1 MSDLQCAIPAQ
12 GQELERLAPI
22 LDGFIV
28 EARAL
33 AGSASSMK
41 KNATRPKLEV
51 AEIDR
56 VAQKHFPLCM
66 KQLHCKLREN
76 HHLKYDGRVQYRMF
90 LKGAG
95 FSVHEC
101 IQFFRKEFTK
111 AIPADRFDKEYT
123 YHIRH
128 SYGLEGSRK
137 DYAPLD
143 CEQIIEV
150 VNNAI
155 AKVMHVP
162 VEKLG
167 QVTPADVRKKTK
179 KEKQLLKQQKMAEN
193 ANNPVGPNQ
202 PLKKKKKR
210 EFNMSN
216 YTARALAVKFLYLG
230 EKYAGFARQDHM
242 PETVERYL
250 LEALVRSKL
259 IENVDNVGYS
269 RCGRTDRGV
278 SAFGQVVALRIRS
291 NMPATAEL
299 LSAPSIDDVRPGEKF
314 QVRLE
319 SGEVKTLT
327 ELDYASHINR
337 ALPADIR
344 VYSVASCRPEFSAR
358 FDCKARMYRYF
369 FVRRDLDIE
378 KMRAAAQYLVGKHD
392 FRNFCRIDPNCHVY
406 ERNVRSFEIVECP
419 GQRADDPSQQMF
431 RCEVFGRAFLWH
443 QVRCMVEVLFLIG
456 SGQEDPSIIPKLLD
470 IAQTPRKPQ
479 YDMASDLPLVLHDCY
494 FADPDDAEGPGP
506 RFEYTPLA
514 LLQVHAQL
522 TETWEKRCVQA
533 AMLRSHLD
541 TLEAFRVDAR
551 LVVNDLDH
559 YAPKLEQLMRERKL
573 LTNEGGI
580 VQWKD
585 ISPLLPLSKKR
596 KTLPLAKRDTG
607 HSVDERKRIAQE
619 RKRRR
624 EEGEDSAMQAA
635 KEVRT
640 ESGEHA
646 SAHDAA
652 ISTAS

>member
-1 MSDLQCAIPAQ
+1 MSKAESSAPASAAAPSPPRDL
-12 GQELERLAPI
+12 GTLTT
-22 LDGFIV
+22 
-28 EARAL
+28 
-33 AGSASSMK
+33 S
-41 KNATRPKLEV
+41 NATADQLLAILHELRNSVGPK
-51 AEIDR
+51 
-56 VAQKHFPLCM
+56 
-66 KQLHCKLREN
+66 
-76 HHLKYDGRVQYRMF
+76 
-90 LKGAG
+90 
-95 FSVHEC
+95 
-101 IQFFRKEFTK
+101 
-111 AIPADRFDKEYT
+111 
-123 YHIRH
+123 
-128 SYGLEGSRK
+128 
-137 DYAPLD
+137 
-143 CEQIIEV
+143 V

-155 AKVMHVP
+155 AKVMRAP

-167 QVTPADVRKKTK
+167 QVTPADGRKKTK
-179 KEKQLLKQQKMAEN
+179 KEKQLLKQQKMDER
-193 ANNPVGPNQ
+193 ANNEAGPSQ
-202 PLKKKKKR
+202 QQKKKKKR

-216 YTARALAVKFLYLG
+216 YTSRAVAVKFLYLG

-250 LEALVRSKL
+250 IDALVRSKL
-259 IENVDNVGYS
+259 IENIDDAGYS

-291 NMPATAEL
+291 NLPATAEL
-299 LSAPSIDDVRPGEKF
+299 LSAPSINDVRPGEKF
-314 QVRLE
+314 QARLE
-319 SGEVKTLT
+319 SGEIKTLT
-327 ELDYASHINR
+327 EVDYASHINR

-378 KMRAAAQYLVGKHD
+378 KMRTAAQYLVGKHD

-406 ERNVRSFEIVECP
+406 ERNVRSFKIVECP

-456 SGQEDPSIIPKLLD
+456 SGQEEPSIIPKLLD

-506 RFEYTPLA
+506 RFDYTPLA

-541 TLEAFRVDAR
+541 ALEAFRVDAG
-551 LVVNDLDH
+551 LVVKDLDH
-559 YAPKLEQLMRERKL
+559 YAPKLEHLMRERKL
-573 LTNEGGI
+573 LTDEGGV

-585 ISPLLPLSKKR
+585 VSPLLPVSKKR

-624 EEGEDSAMQAA
+624 EEGEESAMQAA
-635 KEVRT
+635 KEVKT
-640 ESGEHA
+640 ENGNYA
-646 SAHDAA
+646 SSHDAA
-652 ISTAS
+652 SSTAS

>member
-1 MSDLQCAIPAQ
+1 M
-12 GQELERLAPI
+12 
-22 LDGFIV
+22 
-28 EARAL
+28 
-33 AGSASSMK
+33 
-41 KNATRPKLEV
+41 NATESSAPVVAASPSPPRDLGALRTSNATPEQLLAILHELRNSVGPK
-51 AEIDR
+51 
-56 VAQKHFPLCM
+56 
-66 KQLHCKLREN
+66 
-76 HHLKYDGRVQYRMF
+76 
-90 LKGAG
+90 
-95 FSVHEC
+95 
-101 IQFFRKEFTK
+101 
-111 AIPADRFDKEYT
+111 
-123 YHIRH
+123 
-128 SYGLEGSRK
+128 
-137 DYAPLD
+137 
-143 CEQIIEV
+143 V

-155 AKVMHVP
+155 AKVMRVP
-162 VEKLG
+162 VTQLEQAK
-167 QVTPADVRKKTK
+167 TTDARKKTK
-179 KEKQLLKQQKMAEN
+179 KEKQLLKQQKN
-193 ANNPVGPNQ
+193 AQSGTSNQ
-202 PLKKKKKR
+202 QQQKKKKKR

-216 YTARALAVKFLYLG
+216 YTARAVAVKFLYLG

-259 IENVDNVGYS
+259 IENVDDAGYS

-278 SAFGQVVALRIRS
+278 SAFGQVVALRMRS
-291 NMPATAEL
+291 NLPATAEL

-314 QVRLE
+314 QVRLTT
-319 SGEVKTLT
+319 GEIKTLT
-327 ELDYASHINR
+327 EVDYASHMNR

-344 VYSVASCRPEFSAR
+344 VYSVASCRPEFNAR

-378 KMRAAAQYLVGKHD
+378 KMRTAAQYLVGKHD

-419 GQRADDPSQQMF
+419 GQRAEDPSQQMY

-456 SGQEDPSIIPKLLD
+456 SDREEPSIIPQLLD

-479 YDMASDLPLVLHDCY
+479 YDMASDLPLVLHECY
-494 FADPDDAEGPGP
+494 FADPDDAEGSGP

-522 TETWEKRCVQA
+522 TETWEQRCVQA

-541 TLEAFRVDAR
+541 ALEAFRLSAG
-551 LVVNDLDH
+551 LVVKDLDH
-559 YAPKLEQLMRERKL
+559 YAPKLERLMRERNL
-573 LTNEGGI
+573 LTDESSML
-580 VQWKD
+580 QWKD
-585 ISPLLPLSKKR
+585 VSPLLPLSKKR

-624 EEGEDSAMQAA
+624 EEQGESAMQVV
-635 KEVRT
+635 KEIKT
-640 ESGEHA
+640 ETSDHA
-646 SAHDAA
+646 VAHAVA
-652 ISTAS
+652 TSSS

>member
-1 MSDLQCAIPAQ
+1 MTETESTPPTPPSPPRDLDSLTI
-12 GQELERLAPI
+12 
-22 LDGFIV
+22 
-28 EARAL
+28 
-33 AGSASSMK
+33 S
-41 KNATRPKLEV
+41 NATAEQLLAILHELRNSVGPK
-51 AEIDR
+51 
-56 VAQKHFPLCM
+56 
-66 KQLHCKLREN
+66 
-76 HHLKYDGRVQYRMF
+76 
-90 LKGAG
+90 
-95 FSVHEC
+95 
-101 IQFFRKEFTK
+101 
-111 AIPADRFDKEYT
+111 
-123 YHIRH
+123 
-128 SYGLEGSRK
+128 
-137 DYAPLD
+137 
-143 CEQIIEV
+143 V

-155 AKVMHVP
+155 AKVMRVP
-162 VEKLG
+162 VDKLG
-167 QVTPADVRKKTK
+167 QIAPSDCRKKTK
-179 KEKQLLKQQKMAEN
+179 KEKQLLKQQKNAEN
-193 ANNPVGPNQ
+193 GATNEPGAYQ
-202 PLKKKKKR
+202 PQKKKKKR

-216 YTARALAVKFLYLG
+216 YTARAVAVKFLYVG

-259 IENVDNVGYS
+259 IENVDNAGYS

-278 SAFGQVVALRIRS
+278 SAFGQVVALRVRS
-291 NMPATAEL
+291 NLPATAEL
-299 LSAPSIDDVRPGEKF
+299 LSASSIDDVRPGEKF
-314 QVRLE
+314 QVRLAT
-319 SGEVKTLT
+319 GEEKTLT
-327 ELDYASHINR
+327 EVDYASHINR

-378 KMRAAAQYLVGKHD
+378 KMRTAAQFLVGKHD

-406 ERNVRSFEIVECP
+406 ERNVRSFKIVECP
-419 GQRADDPSQQMF
+419 GQRADDPSQQMY

-456 SGQEDPSIIPKLLD
+456 SGKEEPSIIPKLLD
-470 IAQTPRKPQ
+470 ITQTPRKPQ

-522 TETWEKRCVQA
+522 SETWEQRCVQA

-541 TLEAFRVDAR
+541 ALEAFQVDAG
-551 LVVNDLDH
+551 LVVKDLDH

-573 LTNEGGI
+573 LTDEGGI

-585 ISPLLPLSKKR
+585 VSPLLPLSKKR

-607 HSVDERKRIAQE
+607 HSVDERKRKAQE

-624 EEGEDSAMQAA
+624 EEEEESALQAT
-635 KEVRT
+635 KEVKT
-640 ESGEHA
+640 ENGEH
-646 SAHDAA
+646 
-652 ISTAS
+652 TK